1 MLSQTA
7 LVKVKNA
14 LAKLYTGTMDV
25 YERTQGTGSHHEVV
39 YTETKVQNAIP
50 CRLSFSSSPV
60 TTGGDV
66 AETVQ
71 TVKVFF
77 APSITISAGSKIVVT
92 QNGVTTAY
100 KHSGKE
106 TVYDSH
112 KEVELD
118 LFERWA

>member
-7 LVKVKNA
+7 VVKVKTA
-14 LAKLYTGTMDV
+14 LESLYKDTMDV
-25 YERTQGTGSHHEVV
+25 YERIQGTGTHHEVV
-39 YTETKVQNAIP
+39 YTETKVQEAVP

-60 TTGGDV
+60 TTNGDV
-66 AETVQ
+66 AETAQ

-77 APSITISAGSKIVVT
+77 SPSVTISAGSKIVIT
-92 QNGVTTAY
+92 HEGVITAY
-100 KHSGKE
+100 KHSGVE
-106 TVYDSH
+106 AVYDSH